1 MGSKD
6 YDAIGDDE
14 FEEVLTAL
22 TGDDKTDHR
31 NLISDAIVSV
41 VSLHWQQFLA
51 VFGAGSETLRTDV
64 SWKPEPLP
72 ILYVTTILSM
82 VLLFELLP
90 YLEEFWRGL
99 RANRGRLVPTMTKD
113 ASSD

>member
-1 MGSKD
+1 M
-6 YDAIGDDE
+6 
-14 FEEVLTAL
+14 
-22 TGDDKTDHR
+22 
-31 NLISDAIVSV
+31 AIVSV

-51 VFGAGSETLRTDV
+51 MFGAGSEALRTDL

-72 ILYVTTILSM
+72 ILYIIGILSI

-99 RANRGRLVPTMTKD
+99 RANRGRLIPTK
-113 ASSD
+113 AKEAKSD